1 MRSLLFLFPPSKKFM
16 LIIFSL
22 CVARISAAHG
32 GVVINEI
39 YYDHPGKDD
48 GYEFIELINTGPDDL
63 CMETLS
69 LEFHNGAGS
78 GWELLWRGSA
88 FDTVRSRC
96 LFVVGGEYVFPRADA
111 VLRMGLQNGPDAVRI
126 TSEDN
131 VLDLVGYGSLEDAE
145 YVEGTSAGSASAGYS
160 LCRTPDGRDTGNNQ
174 LDFHSMVPSPGRYN
188 VPVNDVSLAL
198 AEGTREAAAV
208 EAGTPVEIRFML
220 INNGTE
226 SVPAGAVTVQWR
238 DSSQAGS
245 YPLGE
250 VENSAVIDSA
260 CSHEMAFLAGFPEG
274 YHFLKLHA
282 AYAADERPGN
292 NHIGLVRRV
301 GFPHVLISEIM
312 SCPAEPCPQYVEIF
326 NAGGAAYDINEHA
339 IRDAAHSFSRLT
351 SQECILQP
359 DGYLVVTPDKRM
371 LMSVFPALSSLQ
383 VLEIEGAWP
392 HLNHSGSGAFADS
405 IIICDPFGIP
415 IESVAYPP
423 QSSAQ
428 CGNSLER
435 VDLFPS
441 SRSPVWVLSR
451 SAHGGSPGGRNETS
465 IFTSPE
471 KGTISV
477 TPNPFS
483 PIAGEKLLIVVDPPP
498 AADRTSV
505 TVFDVRGRIVRT
517 VGSTTVHPYVFVW
530 EGNRDGGGVVPSGL
544 YVLACEMVS
553 SDGRRL
559 GVEKVVVGC
568 GKKRR

>member
-1 MRSLLFLFPPSKKFM
+1 MRSLLFHFPPSTKFV

-22 CVARISAAHG
+22 CIACISAARG
-32 GVVINEI
+32 EVVINEI

-48 GYEFIELINTGPDDL
+48 GYEFIELINTGPGDV
-63 CMETLS
+63 CMETLK

-88 FDTVRSRC
+88 LDTVRSRA
-96 LFVVGGEYVFPRADA
+96 LFVVGGEYVCPRADA
-111 VLRMGLQNGPDAVRI
+111 DLRMGLQNGPDAVRI
-126 TSEDN
+126 ISGDN
-131 VLDLVGYGSLEDAE
+131 VLDLVGYGSLEDTE
-145 YVEGTSAGSASAGYS
+145 YVEGISAGSASAGFS
-160 LCRTPDGRDTGNNQ
+160 LCRKPDGGDTGNNQ

-198 AEGTREAAAV
+198 AEGTSETAAV
-208 EAGTPVEIRFML
+208 EAGAPEEIRFTL
-220 INNGTE
+220 INSGTA
-226 SVPAGAVTVQWR
+226 SVPVGAVTVQWR

-250 VENSAVIDSA
+250 GKNTAVIDSG
-260 CSHEMAFLAGFPEG
+260 CSHEMAFLAGFTEG
-274 YHFLKLHA
+274 YHFLELHA
-282 AYAADERPGN
+282 VYAADERPGN
-292 NHIGLVRRV
+292 NHLGLVRRV

-326 NAGGAAYDINEHA
+326 NAGGAAYNINEHV

-351 SQECILQP
+351 SQECILEP
-359 DGYLVVTPDKRM
+359 DSYLVITPDKRM
-371 LMSVFPALSSLQ
+371 LVSAFPALPSRQ

-405 IIICDPFGIP
+405 ILIGDPFGIP

-435 VDLFPS
+435 VDLFAS

-451 SAHGGSPGGRNETS
+451 SPRGGSPGCRNEAS
-465 IFTSPE
+465 IFASPDE
-471 KGTISV
+471 GAVSV

-483 PIAGEKLLIVVDPPP
+483 PTAGEKLLIVVDPPP

-517 VGSTTVHPYVFVW
+517 VGSTTVHPYVFIW
-530 EGNRDGGGVVPSGL
+530 EGDRDDGEVVPSGL